1 MVLVLIFSV
10 TLAVAVLVSQLT
22 QRTVLSTAVLFL
34 VVGFLAG
41 PKMLG
46 LMTLSTHDPA
56 VHELA
61 TLALFSVLFTDGMR
75 AGLNE
80 LRGTWKLPGR
90 ALLFGMPLTFAAIA
104 LLARW
109 LGGLGW
115 TEAFLIG
122 AVLSPTDPVFAAAIV
137 GRSGVPARLRH
148 LLNIESGLNDGL
160 ALPVVVILLAVS
172 ETGQLNPA
180 RLAGDLLAGVALGI
194 GAPYVFTRLERT
206 KLFSSSVLYEPLGP
220 FSVGLTLLAICSVTG
235 ANEFLAAFVGGM
247 TMATVNPAARDAFH
261 RFGELIAE
269 LLKLAA
275 ILAFGALV
283 TPSLLAGVGAS
294 GWIFA
299 LGAII
304 LARPVAIVI
313 SLHRSSM
320 AWREQVSAAWFGP
333 KGFASVVYG
342 LLVLE
347 SSIHAA
353 NRIFALTVITVAVSM
368 IVHSSSDI
376 IVARWLEKDLPRG
389 ASESP

>member
-1 MVLVLIFSV
+1 
-10 TLAVAVLVSQLT
+10 
-22 QRTVLSTAVLFL
+22 
-34 VVGFLAG
+34 
-41 PKMLG
+41 
-46 LMTLSTHDPA
+46 
-56 VHELA
+56 
-61 TLALFSVLFTDGMR
+61 VLFTDGME

-80 LRGTWKLPGR
+80 LRGAWKLPGR
-90 ALLFGMPLTFAAIA
+90 ALLFGMPLTFAGIS

-115 TEAFLIG
+115 TEAFLVG

-137 GRSGVPARLRH
+137 GRTGVPARLRH
-148 LLNIESGLNDGL
+148 LLNVESGLNDGL
-160 ALPVVVILLAVS
+160 ALPVVVVLLAVS
-172 ETGQLNPA
+172 AAGPVNPT
-180 RLAGDLLAGVALGI
+180 RLAGDLFAGVALGI
-194 GAPYVFTRLERT
+194 AIPYVFTRLERT
-206 KLFSSSVLYEPLGP
+206 KLFSSSALYEPLGP
-220 FSVGLTLLAICSVTG
+220 FSVGLTLLAICPVTG
-235 ANEFLAAFVGGM
+235 ANAFLGAFVGGM

-261 RFGELIAE
+261 RFGELITE
-269 LLKLAA
+269 LFKLAA

-283 TPSLLAGVGAS
+283 TPSLLAGVGAG

-299 LGAII
+299 ASAIV

-320 AWREQVSAAWFGP
+320 AWREQVSTAWFGP

-353 NRIFALTVITVAVSM
+353 NRIFTLTVVTVAVSM

-376 IVARWLEKDLPRG
+376 IVARWLEKDLPEG
-389 ASESP
+389 VAELP